1 MATDGTRAP
10 YTTQTAAGRS
20 GRQSL
25 DAEQTT
31 CCVVGAGPAGAV
43 LAYLLARQGIPA
55 LLLEQHEDFDRDF
68 RGDTLHPSVLEIMD
82 ELGLAGRLLQLPHT
96 KLRTFT
102 LQTTDGPFSPVD
114 FGRLKTRFPYI
125 ALMPQAR
132 FLEFMTAEA
141 QRFPDFRLVMGAT
154 VQELVEE
161 AGIVRGVRF
170 RGHAGW
176 QEVRALLTVGAD
188 GRFSRIRRL
197 AGFEPIRTSPP
208 MDVLWFR
215 LPRRPDDP
223 PGVTGRL
230 APGRGVALL
239 DRGDQWQVAYAFPK
253 GGYQRLRAAGL
264 EALRRSISETAPEL
278 ADRVECL
285 TDWKQ
290 VSLLSVESNRCP
302 RWYKPGLLLIG
313 DAAHVMSPAGGVGIN
328 YAIADAV
335 AAANVLGRPLKTGR
349 VAVRDLAAVQ
359 RRREWPTRII
369 QALQTALQ
377 NTVLAGVLTSTNQ
390 LRVPWAVRALFR
402 IPVLRDL
409 PARLLAF
416 GIWPVHVA
424 SLPGMPRRE

>member
-1 MATDGTRAP
+1 
-10 YTTQTAAGRS
+10 
-20 GRQSL
+20 
-25 DAEQTT
+25 
-31 CCVVGAGPAGAV
+31 
-43 LAYLLARQGIPA
+43 
-55 LLLEQHEDFDRDF
+55 
-68 RGDTLHPSVLEIMD
+68 
-82 ELGLAGRLLQLPHT
+82 
-96 KLRTFT
+96 
-102 LQTTDGPFSPVD
+102 
-114 FGRLKTRFPYI
+114 
-125 ALMPQAR
+125 
-132 FLEFMTAEA
+132 
-141 QRFPDFRLVMGAT
+141 
-154 VQELVEE
+154 
-161 AGIVRGVRF
+161 
-170 RGHAGW
+170 
-176 QEVRALLTVGAD
+176 
-188 GRFSRIRRL
+188 
-197 AGFEPIRTSPP
+197 

-390 LRVPWAVRALFR
+390 LTVPWAVRALFR